1 MRRHFYQRFLLVVT
15 LLGGLRLD
23 CSASMPTRESVQAW
37 FENQPA
43 AELAIR
49 AVDTAL
55 FEPGYRH
62 ARELAN
68 HWKAYTSTFVK
79 DEKRAADLEALVNS
93 PAVTAYL
100 KDPESSLAPVFSVEA
115 ARLFNEYNNATFK
128 AWRVRTLAGKVVLQ
142 KNGAALAALDISETR
157 REITARFVTVPI
169 SSAGF
174 NYSFD
179 AEWDITRLHDF
190 PLSQASSEFLYV
202 QTDAE
207 NNLIAVPE
215 GTPLPDTVFQFVS
228 GAKFIAPTYG
238 VHSGMRVLSAN
249 SGGLK
254 LFVCYP
260 FAGYL
265 FYAVRGTVVA
275 LMLFALIF
283 ALTKIKSARTVAGH
297 VLENRSGRWLEQ
309 HYSESLTLNE
319 RALDLSDKA
328 AGLVS
333 QIKERDAAVIAEL
346 GGHIQHLTRAIRTES
361 ERAMIGS
368 ETTSGNK
375 GVPQVP
381 AVKRPLHK
389 KAVYKDPILI
399 EGDHKPAIEVSVELD
414 LPLTDEKELSKEQ
427 KVAYVSSL
435 KQRARAKTSQK
446 EFVHDEALDQ
456 FDYVPADPMPMPVAP
471 VKPLK
476 DAPDDADLEYVQ
488 KFRYTGKTR
497 VLPMAETVSKTQAFH
512 LREDLH
518 AKDLVIGEEE

>member
-1 MRRHFYQRFLLVVT
+1 MLFLLLVALV
-15 LLGGLRLD
+15 GGMRLD
-23 CSASMPTRESVQAW
+23 CSVSMPTKASVQAW

-49 AVDTAL
+49 AVDTVL

-68 HWKAYTSTFVK
+68 HWKAYADTFVK
-79 DEKRAADLEALVNS
+79 DERRAIDLEALVNS
-93 PAVTAYL
+93 PAVTAFL
-100 KDPESSLAPVFSVEA
+100 KDPESSLAPVFAVET

-128 AWRVRTLAGKVVLQ
+128 AWRLRTLAGKVVLQ
-142 KNGAALAALDISETR
+142 KNGGALTGLDISETR

-190 PLSQASSEFLYV
+190 PLTQASSEFLYV

-215 GTPLPDTVFQFVS
+215 GAQLPNSVFQFVS
-228 GAKFIAPTYG
+228 GAKFIAPAYG
-238 VHSGMRVLSAN
+238 VHAGMRVLSMR
-249 SGGLK
+249 SDDVR
-254 LFVCYP
+254 LFICYP

-265 FYAVRGTVVA
+265 FYAVRGAVVV
-275 LMLFALIF
+275 LVLFALFF
-283 ALTKIKSARTVAGH
+283 ALSKIKSARTVADH

-328 AGLVS
+328 TGLVA

-361 ERAMIGS
+361 ERAMIDSATAPGS
-368 ETTSGNK
+368 KVVAEA
-375 GVPQVP
+375 P

-456 FDYVPADPMPMPVAP
+456 FDYVPADPMPMPVTP

-497 VLPMAETVSKTQAFH
+497 VLPMAETVSKAQAFH